1 MLFNG
6 IISLLSA
13 IILAFSISK
22 IRHRLPV
29 YLKRSDKILIKLCWL
44 VIARLLIVSLYHIP
58 VGLDYLRP
66 THYYFQYL
74 LDAYKYTDLLTSIV
88 GLVFSYFLY
97 IKYYGNEKSI

>member
-6 IISLLSA
+6 LMSLASA
-13 IILAFSISK
+13 IILAVSISK

-29 YLKRSDKILIKLCWL
+29 NLERSDKILIKLCWL

-58 VGLDYLRP
+58 IGLDYLRP
-66 THYYFQYL
+66 THYYFKYL

-97 IKYYGNEKSI
+97 VKYYANEKSV